1 MKIKYIILS
10 LIILLV
16 PTFVKASDVDYEIT
30 NYYIDS
36 YILENGDLEIKELI
50 VLNGSFNGYIREL
63 ATSNLVL
70 SSSSKIDFE
79 HDAIYNASGIYDM
92 KIGAKKIKNVSFDT
106 FNEEFE
112 TLEIS
117 GSSSSNSKKT
127 VVTKYNNYDEYKMYY
142 RSNNESVAFLLDYKL
157 DKAIVLHND
166 IAELYWQFIG
176 NDFTDQI
183 NDLKIRIHLPNNDE
197 SDSFRVWAHGDLT
210 GEIEKEDSKT
220 VYAYVKYLYPNS
232 PVDIRM
238 TFDKNLITDTSKVKK
253 SNEKALDSILKVEK
267 ERALEAN
274 RIRKRQQK
282 LASIANYTGI
292 FLIVFQIINIIYIY
306 FKHDKEYK
314 SDFNNDYYREFF
326 DDFNVEVGDYILKRT
341 ITPNAMSASIMNLIY
356 KKNIKAEKIEVEEGK
371 KENYEFTLL
380 NKDNLSDT
388 ETKLV
393 NFLFEKVGNN
403 NKFTT
408 EELKKYA
415 KSTKTY
421 SDFNNTYTSWKNSVI
436 NDGKKLKIFETSIPN
451 KIFNVLFCLLVMF
464 IGIIFSTNIG
474 LSIPYV
480 IATILSIIVVIY
492 SLQVLKRT
500 KYGNEQYLRLKASKK
515 FLLDFGAFDIKELP
529 EISLWERYMVYATLF
544 GIASKVSKTMNVKIQ
559 EISNYESIQ
568 TFNTSYYD
576 FELCNIINSS
586 ISSAVSMASH
596 TAMEVA
602 ASSMSSSSGSGGGF
616 SSGGGFGGGGG
627 GGHGF

>member
-10 LIILLV
+10 LIILLI

-63 ATSNLVL
+63 ATSNSVL
-70 SSSSKIDFE
+70 SHSNKIDFE

-92 KIGAKKIKNVSFDT
+92 KIGAKKVDDVSFDT
-106 FNEEFE
+106 FNDEFE
-112 TLEIS
+112 KLEIGDS
-117 GSSSSNSKKT
+117 FSSNSKKT
-127 VVTKYNNYDEYKMYY
+127 VVTKYSNYDEYKMYY

-166 IAELYWQFIG
+166 VAELYWQFIG

-183 NDLKIRIHLPNNDE
+183 NDLKIRIHLPNNDD
-197 SDSFRVWAHGDLT
+197 SDFFKVWAHGDLT
-210 GEIEKEDSKT
+210 GEIKKENNKT

-253 SNEKALDSILKVEK
+253 SNEEALDLILKVEK

-282 LASIANYTGI
+282 LVAIANYTGI
-292 FLIVFQIINIIYIY
+292 FLIIFQIINIIYIY

-356 KKNIKAEKIEVEEGK
+356 KKNIKAEKIEEGK
-371 KENYEFTLL
+371 EDNYEFTLL
-380 NKDNLSDT
+380 NRDNLSDT
-388 ETKLV
+388 EIKLV
-393 NFLFEKVGNN
+393 DFLFKKIGDN

-408 EELKKYA
+408 EKLKKYA
-415 KSTKTY
+415 KSIKTY

-436 NDGKKLKIFETSIPN
+436 SDGKKLKIFETSIPN

-464 IGIIFSTNIG
+464 VGVIFSTNIG

-480 IATILSIIVVIY
+480 IATILSIIVVVY

-515 FLLDFGAFDIKELP
+515 FLSDFGTFDIKELP
-529 EISLWERYMVYATLF
+529 EITLWERYMVYATLF
-544 GIASKVSKTMNVKIQ
+544 GIASKVSKSMNVKIQ
-559 EISNYESIQ
+559 EISDYENIQ
-568 TFNTSYYD
+568 TFHTNYYD
-576 FELCNIINSS
+576 FQMCNIINSS
-586 ISSAVSMASH
+586 ISSAVSMATH

>member
-10 LIILLV
+10 LIILLI

-63 ATSNLVL
+63 ATSNSVL
-70 SSSSKIDFE
+70 SHSNKIDFE

-92 KIGAKKIKNVSFDT
+92 KIGAKKVNDVSFDT
-106 FNEEFE
+106 FNDEFE
-112 TLEIS
+112 KLEIGDS
-117 GSSSSNSKKT
+117 FSSNSKKT
-127 VVTKYNNYDEYKMYY
+127 VVTKYSNYDEYKMYY

-166 IAELYWQFIG
+166 VAELYWQFIG

-183 NDLKIRIHLPNNDE
+183 NDLKIRIHLPSNDE
-197 SDSFRVWAHGDLT
+197 SDSFKVWAHGDLT
-210 GEIEKEDSKT
+210 GEIKKENNKT
-220 VYAYVKYLYPNS
+220 VYAYVKYLYSNS

-238 TFDKNLITDTSKVKK
+238 TFDKNLITDTSKAKK
-253 SNEKALDSILKVEK
+253 SNEEALDSILKVEK

-282 LASIANYTGI
+282 LVAIANYTGI
-292 FLIVFQIINIIYIY
+292 FLIIFQIINIIYIY

-356 KKNIKAEKIEVEEGK
+356 KKNIKLEKIEDGK

-388 ETKLV
+388 EIKLV
-393 NFLFEKVGNN
+393 NFLFEKVGEN

-436 NDGKKLKIFETSIPN
+436 SNGKKLKIFETSIPN

-464 IGIIFSTNIG
+464 VGVIFSTNIG

-480 IATILSIIVVIY
+480 IATILSIIVVVY

-500 KYGNEQYLRLKASKK
+500 KYGNEQYLRLKASKR
-515 FLLDFGAFDIKELP
+515 FLSDFGTFDIKELP
-529 EISLWERYMVYATLF
+529 EITLWERYMVYSTLF
-544 GIASKVSKTMNVKIQ
+544 GIASKVSKSMNVKIK
-559 EISNYESIQ
+559 EISDYENIQ
-568 TFNTSYYD
+568 TFHTNYYD

-586 ISSAVSMASH
+586 ISSAVSMANH

>member
-10 LIILLV
+10 LIMLLV

-50 VLNGSFNGYIREL
+50 VLDGSFNGYIREL
-63 ATSNLVL
+63 ATSNSVL
-70 SSSSKIDFE
+70 SSSNKIDFE

-92 KIGAKKIKNVSFDT
+92 KIGAKKVNDVSFDT
-106 FNEEFE
+106 FNDEFE
-112 TLEIS
+112 ALEINDS
-117 GSSSSNSKKT
+117 FSANSKKT
-127 VVTKYNNYDEYKMYY
+127 VVTKYNNYNEYKMYY

-166 IAELYWQFIG
+166 VAELYWQFIG

-253 SNEKALDSILKVEK
+253 SNEEALDSILKVEK

-282 LASIANYTGI
+282 LAAIANYTGI

-388 ETKLV
+388 EIKLV
-393 NFLFEKVGNN
+393 NFLFEKVGEN

-436 NDGKKLKIFETSIPN
+436 SDGKKLKIFETSIPN

-464 IGIIFSTNIG
+464 VGVIFSTNIG
-474 LSIPYV
+474 LSVPYI

-515 FLLDFGAFDIKELP
+515 FLSDFGAFDFKELP

-544 GIASKVSKTMNVKIQ
+544 GIASKVSKAMNVKIQ
-559 EISNYESIQ
+559 EISDYERVQ
-568 TFNTSYYD
+568 TFNTNYYD

>member
-63 ATSNLVL
+63 ATSNSVL
-70 SSSSKIDFE
+70 SSSNKIDFE

-112 TLEIS
+112 ALETS
-117 GSSSSNSKKT
+117 DYSSSNSKKT

-166 IAELYWQFIG
+166 VAELYWQFIG

-183 NDLKIRIHLPNNDE
+183 NDLKIRIHLLNNDE

-253 SNEKALDSILKVEK
+253 SNEEALDSILKVEK

-282 LASIANYTGI
+282 IAAIANYTGI
-292 FLIVFQIINIIYIY
+292 FLIVFQIVNIIYIY

-559 EISNYESIQ
+559 EISNYESVQ

>member
-10 LIILLV
+10 LIILLI

-63 ATSNLVL
+63 ATSNSVL
-70 SSSSKIDFE
+70 SHSNKIDFE

-92 KIGAKKIKNVSFDT
+92 KIGAKKVNDVSFDT
-106 FNEEFE
+106 FNDEFE
-112 TLEIS
+112 KLEIGDS
-117 GSSSSNSKKT
+117 FSSNSKKT
-127 VVTKYNNYDEYKMYY
+127 VVTKYSNYDEYKMYY

-166 IAELYWQFIG
+166 VAELYWQFIG

-183 NDLKIRIHLPNNDE
+183 NDLKIRIHLPSNDE
-197 SDSFRVWAHGDLT
+197 SDSFKVWAHGDLT
-210 GEIEKEDSKT
+210 GEIKKENNKT

-238 TFDKNLITDTSKVKK
+238 TFDKNLITDTSKAKK
-253 SNEKALDSILKVEK
+253 SDEEALDSILKVEK

-282 LASIANYTGI
+282 LVAIANYTGI
-292 FLIVFQIINIIYIY
+292 FLIIFQIINIIYIY

-356 KKNIKAEKIEVEEGK
+356 KKNIKSEKIEDGK

-388 ETKLV
+388 EIKLV
-393 NFLFEKVGNN
+393 NFLFEKVGEN

-436 NDGKKLKIFETSIPN
+436 SNGKKLKIFETSIPN

-464 IGIIFSTNIG
+464 VGVIFSTNIG

-480 IATILSIIVVIY
+480 IATILSIIVVVY

-500 KYGNEQYLRLKASKK
+500 KYGNEQYLRLKASKR
-515 FLLDFGAFDIKELP
+515 FLSDFGTFDIKELP
-529 EISLWERYMVYATLF
+529 EITLWERYMVYATLF
-544 GIASKVSKTMNVKIQ
+544 GIASKVSKSMNVKIQ
-559 EISNYESIQ
+559 EISDYENIQ
-568 TFNTSYYD
+568 TFHTNYYD

-586 ISSAVSMASH
+586 ISSAVSMANH

>member
-10 LIILLV
+10 LIILLT
-16 PTFVKASDVDYEIT
+16 PTLVKASDVDYEIT

-36 YILENGDLEIKELI
+36 YVLENGDLEIKELI

-63 ATSNLVL
+63 ATSNSVL
-70 SSSSKIDFE
+70 SHSNKIDFE

-92 KIGAKKIKNVSFDT
+92 KIGAKKVDDVSFDT
-106 FNEEFE
+106 FNDEFE
-112 TLEIS
+112 TLEIGDS
-117 GSSSSNSKKT
+117 FSSNSKKT
-127 VVTKYNNYDEYKMYY
+127 VVTKYSNYDEYKMYY
-142 RSNNESVAFLLDYKL
+142 RSNNESVAFFLDYKL

-166 IAELYWQFIG
+166 VAELYWQFIG

-197 SDSFRVWAHGDLT
+197 SESFKVWAHGDLT
-210 GEIEKEDSKT
+210 GEIEKENNKT
-220 VYAYVKYLYPNS
+220 VYAHVKYLYPNS

-253 SNEKALDSILKVEK
+253 SNEEALDSILKVEK

-282 LASIANYTGI
+282 LAAIANYTGI
-292 FLIVFQIINIIYIY
+292 FLIIFQIVNIIYIY

-356 KKNIKAEKIEVEEGK
+356 KKNIKAEKIEEGNK
-371 KENYEFTLL
+371 DNYEFTLL

-388 ETKLV
+388 EIKLV
-393 NFLFEKVGNN
+393 NFLFEKIGDN

-408 EELKKYA
+408 EKLKKYA

-436 NDGKKLKIFETSIPN
+436 SDGKKLKIFETSIPN
-451 KIFNVLFCLLVMF
+451 KIFNVLFGLLVIF

-515 FLLDFGAFDIKELP
+515 FLLDFGTFDIKELP
-529 EISLWERYMVYATLF
+529 EIALWERYMVYATLY

-559 EISNYESIQ
+559 EISDYENIQ
-568 TFNTSYYD
+568 TFHTNYYN
-576 FELCNIINSS
+576 FQMCNIINSS
-586 ISSAVSMASH
+586 ISSAVSMANH

>member
-10 LIILLV
+10 LILLLA
-16 PTFVKASDVDYEIT
+16 PTLVKASDVDYEIT
-30 NYYIDS
+30 NYYIES

-50 VLNGSFNGYIREL
+50 VLDGSFNGYIREL
-63 ATSNLVL
+63 ATSNSVL
-70 SSSSKIDFE
+70 SSSNKIDFE

-92 KIGAKKIKNVSFDT
+92 KIGAKKVNDVSFDT
-106 FNEEFE
+106 FNDEFE
-112 TLEIS
+112 TLEIGDS
-117 GSSSSNSKKT
+117 FSSNSKKT
-127 VVTKYNNYDEYKMYY
+127 VVTKYSNYDEYKMYY

-166 IAELYWQFIG
+166 VAELYWQFIG

-210 GEIEKEDSKT
+210 GEIEKENNKT
-220 VYAYVKYLYPNS
+220 VYAHVKYLYPNS

-238 TFDKNLITDTSKVKK
+238 TFDKNLIIDTSKVKK
-253 SNEKALDSILKVEK
+253 SNEEALDSILKVEK

-282 LASIANYTGI
+282 LVAIANYTGI
-292 FLIVFQIINIIYIY
+292 FLIIFQIINIIYIY

-356 KKNIKAEKIEVEEGK
+356 KKNIKAEKIEESNK
-371 KENYEFTLL
+371 DNYEFTLL

-388 ETKLV
+388 EIKLV
-393 NFLFEKVGNN
+393 NFLFEKIGDN

-408 EELKKYA
+408 EKLKKYA

-436 NDGKKLKIFETSIPN
+436 SDGKKLKIFETSIPN

-464 IGIIFSTNIG
+464 VGVIFSTNIG

-480 IATILSIIVVIY
+480 IATILSIIVVVY

-515 FLLDFGAFDIKELP
+515 FLSDFGTFDIKELP
-529 EISLWERYMVYATLF
+529 EITLWERYMVYATLF
-544 GIASKVSKTMNVKIQ
+544 GIASKVSKSMNVKIQ
-559 EISNYESIQ
+559 EISDYENIQ
-568 TFNTSYYD
+568 TFHTNYYD
-576 FELCNIINSS
+576 FQMCNIINSS

>member
-63 ATSNLVL
+63 ATSNSVL
-70 SSSSKIDFE
+70 SSSNKIDFE

-112 TLEIS
+112 ALETS
-117 GSSSSNSKKT
+117 DYSSSNSKKT

-166 IAELYWQFIG
+166 VAELYWQFIG

-183 NDLKIRIHLPNNDE
+183 NDLKIRIHLPNNDK

-253 SNEKALDSILKVEK
+253 SNEEALDSILKVEK

-282 LASIANYTGI
+282 IAAIANYTGI
-292 FLIVFQIINIIYIY
+292 FLIVFQIVNIIYIY

-559 EISNYESIQ
+559 EISNYESVQ

>member
-63 ATSNLVL
+63 ATSNSVL
-70 SSSSKIDFE
+70 SSSNKIDFE

-112 TLEIS
+112 ALETS
-117 GSSSSNSKKT
+117 DYSSSNSKKT

-166 IAELYWQFIG
+166 VAELYWQFIG

-183 NDLKIRIHLPNNDE
+183 NDLKIRIHLPNNDK

-232 PVDIRM
+232 PVDIRIN
-238 TFDKNLITDTSKVKK
+238 FDKNLITDTSKVKK
-253 SNEKALDSILKVEK
+253 SNEEALDSILKVEK

-282 LASIANYTGI
+282 IAAIANYTGI
-292 FLIVFQIINIIYIY
+292 FLIVFQIVNIIYIY

-559 EISNYESIQ
+559 EISNYESVQ

>member
-10 LIILLV
+10 LIILLT
-16 PTFVKASDVDYEIT
+16 PTLVKASDVDYEIT

-36 YILENGDLEIKELI
+36 YVLENGDLEIKELI

-63 ATSNLVL
+63 ATSNSVL
-70 SSSSKIDFE
+70 SHSNKIDFE

-92 KIGAKKIKNVSFDT
+92 KIGAKKVDDVSFDT
-106 FNEEFE
+106 FNDEFE
-112 TLEIS
+112 TLEIGDS
-117 GSSSSNSKKT
+117 FSSNSKKT
-127 VVTKYNNYDEYKMYY
+127 VVTKYSNYDEYKMYY
-142 RSNNESVAFLLDYKL
+142 RSNNESVAFFLDYKL

-166 IAELYWQFIG
+166 VAELYWQFIG

-210 GEIEKEDSKT
+210 GEIKKENNKT

-253 SNEKALDSILKVEK
+253 SNEEALDSILKVEK

-282 LASIANYTGI
+282 LAAIANYTGI
-292 FLIVFQIINIIYIY
+292 FLIIFQIVNIIYIY

-356 KKNIKAEKIEVEEGK
+356 KKNIKAEKIEEGNK
-371 KENYEFTLL
+371 DNYEFTLL

-388 ETKLV
+388 EIKLV
-393 NFLFEKVGNN
+393 NFLFEKIGDN

-408 EELKKYA
+408 EKLKKYA

-436 NDGKKLKIFETSIPN
+436 SDGKKLKIFETSIPN
-451 KIFNVLFCLLVMF
+451 KIFNVLFCLLVIF

-515 FLLDFGAFDIKELP
+515 FLLDFGTFDIKELP
-529 EISLWERYMVYATLF
+529 EIALWERYMVYATLY

-559 EISNYESIQ
+559 EISDYENIQ
-568 TFNTSYYD
+568 TFHTNYYN
-576 FELCNIINSS
+576 FQMCNIINSS
-586 ISSAVSMASH
+586 ISSAVSMANH

>member
-10 LIILLV
+10 LIILLI

-63 ATSNLVL
+63 ATSNSVL
-70 SSSSKIDFE
+70 SHSNKIDFE

-92 KIGAKKIKNVSFDT
+92 KIGAKKVNDVSFDT
-106 FNEEFE
+106 FNDEFE
-112 TLEIS
+112 KLEIGDS
-117 GSSSSNSKKT
+117 FSSNSKKT
-127 VVTKYNNYDEYKMYY
+127 VVTKYSNYDEYKMYY

-166 IAELYWQFIG
+166 VAELYWQFIG

-183 NDLKIRIHLPNNDE
+183 NDLKIRIHLPSNDE
-197 SDSFRVWAHGDLT
+197 SDSFKVWAHGDLT
-210 GEIEKEDSKT
+210 GEIKKENNKT

-232 PVDIRM
+232 PVDIRI
-238 TFDKNLITDTSKVKK
+238 TFDKNLITDTSKAKK
-253 SNEKALDSILKVEK
+253 SNEEALDSILKVEK

-282 LASIANYTGI
+282 LVAIANYTGI
-292 FLIVFQIINIIYIY
+292 FLIIFQIINIIYIY

-356 KKNIKAEKIEVEEGK
+356 KKNIKSEKIEDGK

-388 ETKLV
+388 EIKLV
-393 NFLFEKVGNN
+393 NFLFEKVGEN

-436 NDGKKLKIFETSIPN
+436 SNGKKLKIFETSIPN

-464 IGIIFSTNIG
+464 VGVIFSTNIG

-480 IATILSIIVVIY
+480 IATILSIIVVVY

-500 KYGNEQYLRLKASKK
+500 KYGNEQYLRLKASKR
-515 FLLDFGAFDIKELP
+515 FLSDFGTFDIKELP
-529 EISLWERYMVYATLF
+529 EIALWERYMVYATLF
-544 GIASKVSKTMNVKIQ
+544 GIASKVSKSMNVKIK
-559 EISNYESIQ
+559 EISDYENIQ
-568 TFNTSYYD
+568 TFHTNYYD

-586 ISSAVSMASH
+586 ISSAVSMANH

>member
-10 LIILLV
+10 LILLLAPIL
-16 PTFVKASDVDYEIT
+16 VKASDVDYEIT
-30 NYYIDS
+30 NYYIES

-50 VLNGSFNGYIREL
+50 VLDGSFNGYIREL
-63 ATSNLVL
+63 VTSNSVL
-70 SSSSKIDFE
+70 SHSNKIDFE

-92 KIGAKKIKNVSFDT
+92 KIGAKKVNDVSFDT
-106 FNEEFE
+106 FNDEFE
-112 TLEIS
+112 TLEIGDS
-117 GSSSSNSKKT
+117 FSSNSKKT
-127 VVTKYNNYDEYKMYY
+127 VVTKYSNYDEYKMYY

-166 IAELYWQFIG
+166 VAELYWQFIG

-210 GEIEKEDSKT
+210 GEIEKENNKT
-220 VYAYVKYLYPNS
+220 VYAHVKYLYPNS

-253 SNEKALDSILKVEK
+253 SNEEALDSILKVEK

-282 LASIANYTGI
+282 LVAIANYTGI
-292 FLIVFQIINIIYIY
+292 FLIIFQIINIIYIY

-356 KKNIKAEKIEVEEGK
+356 KKNIKPEKIEEGNK
-371 KENYEFTLL
+371 DNYEFTLL

-388 ETKLV
+388 EIKLV
-393 NFLFEKVGNN
+393 NFLFEKIGDN

-408 EELKKYA
+408 EKLKKYA

-436 NDGKKLKIFETSIPN
+436 SDGKKLKIFETSIPN

-464 IGIIFSTNIG
+464 VGVIFSTNIG

-480 IATILSIIVVIY
+480 IATILSIIVVVY

-515 FLLDFGAFDIKELP
+515 FLSDFGTFDIKELP
-529 EISLWERYMVYATLF
+529 EITLWERYMVYATLF
-544 GIASKVSKTMNVKIQ
+544 GIASKVSKSMNVKIQ
-559 EISNYESIQ
+559 EISDYENIQ
-568 TFNTSYYD
+568 TFHTNYYD
-576 FELCNIINSS
+576 FQMCNIINSS
-586 ISSAVSMASH
+586 ISSAVSMATH

>member
-10 LIILLV
+10 LILLLA
-16 PTFVKASDVDYEIT
+16 PTLVKASDVDYEIT
-30 NYYIDS
+30 NYYIES

-50 VLNGSFNGYIREL
+50 VLDGSFNGYIREL
-63 ATSNLVL
+63 VTSNSVL
-70 SSSSKIDFE
+70 SHSNKIDFE
-79 HDAIYNASGIYDM
+79 HDAIYNASGIYDI
-92 KIGAKKIKNVSFDT
+92 KIGVKKVNDVSFDT
-106 FNEEFE
+106 FNDEFE
-112 TLEIS
+112 TLEIGDS
-117 GSSSSNSKKT
+117 FSSNSKKT
-127 VVTKYNNYDEYKMYY
+127 VVTKYSNYDEYKMYY

-166 IAELYWQFIG
+166 VAELYWQFIG

-210 GEIEKEDSKT
+210 GEIKKENNKN
-220 VYAYVKYLYPNS
+220 VYAHVKYLYPNS

-253 SNEKALDSILKVEK
+253 SNEEALDSILKVEK

-282 LASIANYTGI
+282 LVAIANYTGI
-292 FLIVFQIINIIYIY
+292 FLIIFQIINIIYIY

-356 KKNIKAEKIEVEEGK
+356 KKNIKPEKIEEGNK
-371 KENYEFTLL
+371 DNYEFTLL

-388 ETKLV
+388 EIKLV
-393 NFLFEKVGNN
+393 NFLFEKIGDN

-408 EELKKYA
+408 EKLKKYA

-436 NDGKKLKIFETSIPN
+436 SDGKKLKIFETSIPN

-464 IGIIFSTNIG
+464 VGVIFSTNIG

-480 IATILSIIVVIY
+480 IATILSIIVVVY

-515 FLLDFGAFDIKELP
+515 FLSDFGTFDIKELP
-529 EISLWERYMVYATLF
+529 EITLWERYMVYATLF
-544 GIASKVSKTMNVKIQ
+544 GIASKVSKSMNVKIQ
-559 EISNYESIQ
+559 EISDYENIQ
-568 TFNTSYYD
+568 TFHTNYYD
-576 FELCNIINSS
+576 FQMCNIINSS
-586 ISSAVSMASH
+586 ISSAVSMATH

>member
-10 LIILLV
+10 LIILLI

-63 ATSNLVL
+63 ATSNSVL
-70 SSSSKIDFE
+70 SHSNKINFE
-79 HDAIYNASGIYDM
+79 HDAIYNASGIYDI
-92 KIGAKKIKNVSFDT
+92 KIGAKKVNDVSFDT
-106 FNEEFE
+106 FNDEFE
-112 TLEIS
+112 ELEIGDS
-117 GSSSSNSKKT
+117 FSSNSKKT
-127 VVTKYNNYDEYKMYY
+127 VVTKYSNYDEYKMYY

-166 IAELYWQFIG
+166 VAELYWQFIG

-197 SDSFRVWAHGDLT
+197 SDSFKVWAHGDLT
-210 GEIEKEDSKT
+210 GEIKKENNKT

-253 SNEKALDSILKVEK
+253 SNEEALDLILKVEK

-282 LASIANYTGI
+282 LVAIANYTGI
-292 FLIVFQIINIIYIY
+292 FLIIFQIINIIYIY

-314 SDFNNDYYREFF
+314 SNFNNDYYREFF
-326 DDFNVEVGDYILKRT
+326 DDFSVEVGDYILKRT

-356 KKNIKAEKIEVEEGK
+356 KKNIKAEKIEEGK
-371 KENYEFTLL
+371 EDNYEFTLL
-380 NKDNLSDT
+380 NRDNLSDT
-388 ETKLV
+388 EIKLV
-393 NFLFEKVGNN
+393 DFLFEKIGDN

-408 EELKKYA
+408 EKLKKYA

-436 NDGKKLKIFETSIPN
+436 SDGKKSKIFETSIPN

-464 IGIIFSTNIG
+464 VGVIFSTNIG

-480 IATILSIIVVIY
+480 IATILSIIVVVY

-515 FLLDFGAFDIKELP
+515 FLSDFGTFDIKELP
-529 EISLWERYMVYATLF
+529 EIALWERYMVYATLF
-544 GIASKVSKTMNVKIQ
+544 GIASKVSKSMNVKIQ
-559 EISNYESIQ
+559 EISDYENIQ
-568 TFNTSYYD
+568 TFHTNYYD

-586 ISSAVSMASH
+586 ISSAVSMANH

>member
-10 LIILLV
+10 LIILLI

-63 ATSNLVL
+63 ATSNSVL
-70 SSSSKIDFE
+70 SHSNKIDFE

-92 KIGAKKIKNVSFDT
+92 KIGAKKVDDVSFDT
-106 FNEEFE
+106 FNDEFE
-112 TLEIS
+112 KLEIGDS
-117 GSSSSNSKKT
+117 FSSNSKKT
-127 VVTKYNNYDEYKMYY
+127 VVTKYSNYDEYKMYY

-166 IAELYWQFIG
+166 VAELYWQFIG

-183 NDLKIRIHLPNNDE
+183 NDLKIRIHLPNNDD
-197 SDSFRVWAHGDLT
+197 SDFFKVWAHGDLT
-210 GEIEKEDSKT
+210 GEIKKENNKT

-238 TFDKNLITDTSKVKK
+238 TFDKNLITDISKVKK
-253 SNEKALDSILKVEK
+253 SNEEALDSILKVEK

-282 LASIANYTGI
+282 LVAIANYTGI
-292 FLIVFQIINIIYIY
+292 FLIIFQIINIIYIY

-314 SDFNNDYYREFF
+314 SNFNNDYYREFF
-326 DDFNVEVGDYILKRT
+326 DDFSVEVGDYILKRT

-356 KKNIKAEKIEVEEGK
+356 KKNIKAEKIEEGK
-371 KENYEFTLL
+371 EDNYEFTLL
-380 NKDNLSDT
+380 NRDNLSDT
-388 ETKLV
+388 EIKLV
-393 NFLFEKVGNN
+393 DFLFEKIGDN

-408 EELKKYA
+408 EKLKKYA

-436 NDGKKLKIFETSIPN
+436 SDGKKLKIFETSIPN
-451 KIFNVLFCLLVMF
+451 KIFNVLFCLLVIF

-515 FLLDFGAFDIKELP
+515 FLLDFGTFNIKELP
-529 EISLWERYMVYATLF
+529 EIALWERYMVYATLY
-544 GIASKVSKTMNVKIQ
+544 GIASKVSKAMNVKIQ
-559 EISNYESIQ
+559 EISDYENIQ
-568 TFNTSYYD
+568 TFHTNYYN
-576 FELCNIINSS
+576 FQMCNIINSS
-586 ISSAVSMASH
+586 ISSAVSMANH

>member
-10 LIILLV
+10 LILLLA
-16 PTFVKASDVDYEIT
+16 PTLVKASDVDYEIT
-30 NYYIDS
+30 NYYIES

-50 VLNGSFNGYIREL
+50 VLDGSFNGYIREL
-63 ATSNLVL
+63 VTSNSVL
-70 SSSSKIDFE
+70 SHSNKIDFE

-92 KIGAKKIKNVSFDT
+92 KIGAKKVNDVSFDT
-106 FNEEFE
+106 FNDEFE
-112 TLEIS
+112 TLEIGDS
-117 GSSSSNSKKT
+117 FSSNSKKT
-127 VVTKYNNYDEYKMYY
+127 VVTKYSNYDEYKMYY

-166 IAELYWQFIG
+166 VAELYWQFIG

-210 GEIEKEDSKT
+210 GEIKKENNKN
-220 VYAYVKYLYPNS
+220 VYAHVKYLYPNS

-253 SNEKALDSILKVEK
+253 SNEEALDSILKVEK

-282 LASIANYTGI
+282 LVAIANYTGI
-292 FLIVFQIINIIYIY
+292 FLIIFQIINIIYIY

-356 KKNIKAEKIEVEEGK
+356 KKNIKPEKIEEGNK
-371 KENYEFTLL
+371 DNYEFTLL

-388 ETKLV
+388 EIKLV
-393 NFLFEKVGNN
+393 NFLFEKIGDN

-408 EELKKYA
+408 EKLKKYA

-436 NDGKKLKIFETSIPN
+436 SDGKKLKIFETSIPN

-464 IGIIFSTNIG
+464 VGVIFSTNIG

-480 IATILSIIVVIY
+480 IATILSIIVVVY

-515 FLLDFGAFDIKELP
+515 FLSDFGTFDIKELP
-529 EISLWERYMVYATLF
+529 EITLWERYMVYATLF
-544 GIASKVSKTMNVKIQ
+544 GIASKVSKSMNVKIQ
-559 EISNYESIQ
+559 EISDYENIQ
-568 TFNTSYYD
+568 TFHTNYYD
-576 FELCNIINSS
+576 FQMCNIINSS
-586 ISSAVSMASH
+586 ISSAVSMATH

>member
-10 LIILLV
+10 LIILLI

-36 YILENGDLEIKELI
+36 YILENGDVEIKELI

-63 ATSNLVL
+63 VTSNSVL
-70 SSSSKIDFE
+70 SHSNKINFE
-79 HDAIYNASGIYDM
+79 HDAIYNASGIYDI
-92 KIGAKKIKNVSFDT
+92 KIGAKKVNDVSFDT
-106 FNEEFE
+106 FNDEFE
-112 TLEIS
+112 ELEIGDS
-117 GSSSSNSKKT
+117 FSSNSKKT
-127 VVTKYNNYDEYKMYY
+127 VVTKYSNYDEYKMYY

-166 IAELYWQFIG
+166 VAELYWQFIG

-183 NDLKIRIHLPNNDE
+183 NDLKIRIHLPNNDD
-197 SDSFRVWAHGDLT
+197 SDFFKVWAHGDLT
-210 GEIEKEDSKT
+210 GEIKKENNKT

-253 SNEKALDSILKVEK
+253 SNEEALDLILKVEK

-282 LASIANYTGI
+282 LVAIANYTGI
-292 FLIVFQIINIIYIY
+292 FLIIFQIINIIYIY

-356 KKNIKAEKIEVEEGK
+356 KKNIKSEKIEDGK

-388 ETKLV
+388 EIKLV
-393 NFLFEKVGNN
+393 NFLFEKVGEN

-436 NDGKKLKIFETSIPN
+436 SNGKKLKIFEMSIPN

-464 IGIIFSTNIG
+464 VGVIFSTNIG

-480 IATILSIIVVIY
+480 IATILSIIVVVY

-515 FLLDFGAFDIKELP
+515 FLLDFGTFNIKELP
-529 EISLWERYMVYATLF
+529 EIALWERYMVYATLY
-544 GIASKVSKTMNVKIQ
+544 GIASKVSKAMNVKIQ
-559 EISNYESIQ
+559 EISDYENIQ
-568 TFNTSYYD
+568 TFHTNYYN
-576 FELCNIINSS
+576 FQMCNIINSS
-586 ISSAVSMASH
+586 ISSAVSMANH

>member
-10 LIILLV
+10 LIILLI

-63 ATSNLVL
+63 ATSNSVL
-70 SSSSKIDFE
+70 SHSNKIDFE

-92 KIGAKKIKNVSFDT
+92 KIGAKKVDDVSFAT
-106 FNEEFE
+106 FNDEFE
-112 TLEIS
+112 KLEIGDS
-117 GSSSSNSKKT
+117 FSSNSKKT
-127 VVTKYNNYDEYKMYY
+127 VVTKYSNYDEYKMHY

-166 IAELYWQFIG
+166 VAELYWQFIG

-183 NDLKIRIHLPNNDE
+183 NDLKIRIHLPNNDD
-197 SDSFRVWAHGDLT
+197 SDFFKVWAHGDLT
-210 GEIEKEDSKT
+210 GEIKKENNKT

-238 TFDKNLITDTSKVKK
+238 TFYKNLITDTSKVKK
-253 SNEKALDSILKVEK
+253 SNEEALDLILKVEK
-267 ERALEAN
+267 ERAHEAN

-282 LASIANYTGI
+282 LVAIANYTGI
-292 FLIVFQIINIIYIY
+292 FLIIFQIINIIYIY

-314 SDFNNDYYREFF
+314 SNFNNDYYREFF
-326 DDFNVEVGDYILKRT
+326 DDFSVEVGDYILKRT

-356 KKNIKAEKIEVEEGK
+356 KKNIKSEKIEDGK

-388 ETKLV
+388 EIKLV
-393 NFLFEKVGNN
+393 NFLFEKVGEN

-436 NDGKKLKIFETSIPN
+436 SDGKKLKIFETSIPN
-451 KIFNVLFCLLVMF
+451 KIFNVLFCLLVIF

-480 IATILSIIVVIY
+480 IAAILSIIVVIY

-515 FLLDFGAFDIKELP
+515 FLLDFGTFNIKELP
-529 EISLWERYMVYATLF
+529 EIALWERYMVYATLF
-544 GIASKVSKTMNVKIQ
+544 GIASKVSKSMNVKIQ
-559 EISNYESIQ
+559 EISDYENIQ
-568 TFNTSYYD
+568 TFHTNYYN
-576 FELCNIINSS
+576 FQMCNIINSS
-586 ISSAVSMASH
+586 ISSAVSMANH

>member
-10 LIILLV
+10 LIILLI

-63 ATSNLVL
+63 ATSNSVL
-70 SSSSKIDFE
+70 SHSNKIDFE

-92 KIGAKKIKNVSFDT
+92 KIGAKKVNDVSFDT
-106 FNEEFE
+106 FNDEFE
-112 TLEIS
+112 KLEIGDS
-117 GSSSSNSKKT
+117 FSSNSKKT
-127 VVTKYNNYDEYKMYY
+127 VVTKYSNYDEYKMYY

-166 IAELYWQFIG
+166 VAELYWQFIG

-183 NDLKIRIHLPNNDE
+183 NDLKIRIHLPSNDE
-197 SDSFRVWAHGDLT
+197 SDSFKVWAHGDLT
-210 GEIEKEDSKT
+210 GEIKKENNKT

-232 PVDIRM
+232 PVDIRI
-238 TFDKNLITDTSKVKK
+238 TFDKNLITDTSKAKK
-253 SNEKALDSILKVEK
+253 SNEEALDSILKVEK

-282 LASIANYTGI
+282 LVAIANYTGI
-292 FLIVFQIINIIYIY
+292 FLIIFQIINIIYIY

-356 KKNIKAEKIEVEEGK
+356 KKNIKSEKIEDGK

-388 ETKLV
+388 EIKLV
-393 NFLFEKVGNN
+393 NFLFEKVGEN

-436 NDGKKLKIFETSIPN
+436 SNGKKLKIFETSIPN

-464 IGIIFSTNIG
+464 VGVIFSTNIG

-480 IATILSIIVVIY
+480 IATILSIIVVVY

-500 KYGNEQYLRLKASKK
+500 KYGNEQYLRLKASKR
-515 FLLDFGAFDIKELP
+515 FLSDFGTFDIKELP
-529 EISLWERYMVYATLF
+529 EIALWERYMVYATLF
-544 GIASKVSKTMNVKIQ
+544 GIASKVSKSMNVKIQ
-559 EISNYESIQ
+559 EISDYENIQ
-568 TFNTSYYD
+568 TFHTNYYD

-586 ISSAVSMASH
+586 ISSAVSMANH

>member
-10 LIILLV
+10 LIILLI

-36 YILENGDLEIKELI
+36 YILENGDVEIKELI

-63 ATSNLVL
+63 VTSNSVL
-70 SSSSKIDFE
+70 SHSNKINFE
-79 HDAIYNASGIYDM
+79 HDAIYNASGIYDI
-92 KIGAKKIKNVSFDT
+92 KIGAKKVNDVSFDT
-106 FNEEFE
+106 FNDEFE
-112 TLEIS
+112 ELEIGYS
-117 GSSSSNSKKT
+117 FSSNSKKT
-127 VVTKYNNYDEYKMYY
+127 VVTKYSNYDEYKMYY

-166 IAELYWQFIG
+166 VAELYWQFIG

-183 NDLKIRIHLPNNDE
+183 NDLKIRIHLPNNDD
-197 SDSFRVWAHGDLT
+197 SDFFKVWAHGDLT
-210 GEIEKEDSKT
+210 GEIKKENNKT

-253 SNEKALDSILKVEK
+253 SNEEALDLILKVEK

-282 LASIANYTGI
+282 LVAIANYTGI
-292 FLIVFQIINIIYIY
+292 FLIIFQIINIIYIY

-356 KKNIKAEKIEVEEGK
+356 KKNIKSEKIEDGK

-388 ETKLV
+388 EIKLV
-393 NFLFEKVGNN
+393 NFLFEKVGEN

-436 NDGKKLKIFETSIPN
+436 SNGKKLKIFEMSIPN

-464 IGIIFSTNIG
+464 VGVIFSTNIG

-480 IATILSIIVVIY
+480 IAIILSIIVVVY

-500 KYGNEQYLRLKASKK
+500 KYGNEQFLRLKASKK
-515 FLLDFGAFDIKELP
+515 FLSDFGTFDIKELP
-529 EISLWERYMVYATLF
+529 EIALWERYMVYATLF
-544 GIASKVSKTMNVKIQ
+544 GIASKVSKSMNVKIQ
-559 EISNYESIQ
+559 EISDYENIQ
-568 TFNTSYYD
+568 TFHTNYYD

-586 ISSAVSMASH
+586 ISSAVSMANH

>member
-63 ATSNLVL
+63 ATSNSVL
-70 SSSSKIDFE
+70 SSSNKIDFE

-112 TLEIS
+112 ALETS
-117 GSSSSNSKKT
+117 DYSSSNSKKT

-166 IAELYWQFIG
+166 VAELYWQFIG

-183 NDLKIRIHLPNNDE
+183 NDLKIRIHLLNNDE

-253 SNEKALDSILKVEK
+253 SNEEALDSILKVEK

-282 LASIANYTGI
+282 IAAIANYTGI
-292 FLIVFQIINIIYIY
+292 FLIVFQIFNIIYIY

-371 KENYEFTLL
+371 KENYKFTLL

-559 EISNYESIQ
+559 EISNYESVQ

>member
-10 LIILLV
+10 LIILLI

-63 ATSNLVL
+63 ATSNSVL
-70 SSSSKIDFE
+70 SHSNKIDFE

-92 KIGAKKIKNVSFDT
+92 KIGAKKVDDVSFDT
-106 FNEEFE
+106 FNDEFE
-112 TLEIS
+112 KLEIGDS
-117 GSSSSNSKKT
+117 FSSNSKKT
-127 VVTKYNNYDEYKMYY
+127 VVTKYSNYDEYKMYY

-166 IAELYWQFIG
+166 VAELYWQFIG

-183 NDLKIRIHLPNNDE
+183 NDLKIRIHLPNNDD
-197 SDSFRVWAHGDLT
+197 SDFFKVWAHGDLT
-210 GEIEKEDSKT
+210 GEIKKENNKT

-253 SNEKALDSILKVEK
+253 SNEKALDLILKVEK

-282 LASIANYTGI
+282 LVAIANYTGI
-292 FLIVFQIINIIYIY
+292 FLIIFQIINIIYIY

-314 SDFNNDYYREFF
+314 SNFNNDYYREFF
-326 DDFNVEVGDYILKRT
+326 DDFSVEVGDYILKRT

-356 KKNIKAEKIEVEEGK
+356 KKNIKSEKIEDGK

-388 ETKLV
+388 EIKLV
-393 NFLFEKVGNN
+393 NFLFEKVGEN

-436 NDGKKLKIFETSIPN
+436 SDGKKLKIFETSIPN
-451 KIFNVLFCLLVMF
+451 KIFNVLFCLLVIF

-480 IATILSIIVVIY
+480 IAAILSIIVVIY

-515 FLLDFGAFDIKELP
+515 FLLDFGTFNIKELP
-529 EISLWERYMVYATLF
+529 EIALWERYMVYATLF
-544 GIASKVSKTMNVKIQ
+544 GIASKVSKSMNVKIQ
-559 EISNYESIQ
+559 EISDYENIQ
-568 TFNTSYYD
+568 TFHTNYYN
-576 FELCNIINSS
+576 FQMCNIINSS
-586 ISSAVSMASH
+586 ISSAVSMANH

>member
-10 LIILLV
+10 LILLLA
-16 PTFVKASDVDYEIT
+16 PTLVKASDVDYEIT

-36 YILENGDLEIKELI
+36 YVLENGDLEIKELI

-63 ATSNLVL
+63 VTSNSVL
-70 SSSSKIDFE
+70 SHSNKIDFE
-79 HDAIYNASGIYDM
+79 HDAIYNASGIYDI
-92 KIGAKKIKNVSFDT
+92 KIGVKKVNDVSFDT
-106 FNEEFE
+106 FNDEFE
-112 TLEIS
+112 TLEIGDS
-117 GSSSSNSKKT
+117 FSSNSKKT
-127 VVTKYNNYDEYKMYY
+127 VVTKYSNYDEYKMYY

-166 IAELYWQFIG
+166 VAELYWQFIG

-210 GEIEKEDSKT
+210 GEIKKENNKN
-220 VYAYVKYLYPNS
+220 VYAHVKYLYPNS

-253 SNEKALDSILKVEK
+253 SNEEALDSILKVEK

-282 LASIANYTGI
+282 LVAIANYTGI
-292 FLIVFQIINIIYIY
+292 FLIIFQIINIIYIY

-356 KKNIKAEKIEVEEGK
+356 KKNIKPEKIEEGNK
-371 KENYEFTLL
+371 DNYEFTLL

-388 ETKLV
+388 EIKLV
-393 NFLFEKVGNN
+393 NFLFEKIGDN

-408 EELKKYA
+408 EKLKKYA

-436 NDGKKLKIFETSIPN
+436 SDGKKLKIFETSIPN
-451 KIFNVLFCLLVMF
+451 KIFNVIFCLLIMF
-464 IGIIFSTNIG
+464 VGVIFSANIG

-480 IATILSIIVVIY
+480 IATILSIIVVVY

-515 FLLDFGAFDIKELP
+515 FLSDFGTFDIKELP
-529 EISLWERYMVYATLF
+529 EITLWERYMVYATLF
-544 GIASKVSKTMNVKIQ
+544 GIASKVSKSMNVKIQ
-559 EISNYESIQ
+559 EISDYENIQ
-568 TFNTSYYD
+568 TFHTNYYD
-576 FELCNIINSS
+576 FQMCNIINSS
-586 ISSAVSMASH
+586 ISSAVSMATH

>member
-10 LIILLV
+10 LILLLAPIL
-16 PTFVKASDVDYEIT
+16 VKASDVDYEIT
-30 NYYIDS
+30 NYYIES

-50 VLNGSFNGYIREL
+50 VLDGSFNGYIREL
-63 ATSNLVL
+63 VTSNSVL
-70 SSSSKIDFE
+70 SHSNKIDFE

-92 KIGAKKIKNVSFDT
+92 KIGAKKVNDVSFDT
-106 FNEEFE
+106 FNDEFE
-112 TLEIS
+112 TLEIGDS
-117 GSSSSNSKKT
+117 FSSNSKKT
-127 VVTKYNNYDEYKMYY
+127 VVTKYSNYDEYKMYY

-166 IAELYWQFIG
+166 VAELYWQFIG
-176 NDFTDQI
+176 NNFTDQI

-210 GEIEKEDSKT
+210 GEIEKENNKT
-220 VYAYVKYLYPNS
+220 VYAHVKYLYPNS

-253 SNEKALDSILKVEK
+253 SNEEALDSILKVEK

-282 LASIANYTGI
+282 LVAIANYTGI
-292 FLIVFQIINIIYIY
+292 FLIIFQIINIIYIY

-356 KKNIKAEKIEVEEGK
+356 KKNIKAEKIEESNK
-371 KENYEFTLL
+371 DNYEFTLL

-388 ETKLV
+388 EIKLV
-393 NFLFEKVGNN
+393 NFLFEKIGDN

-408 EELKKYA
+408 EKLKKYA

-436 NDGKKLKIFETSIPN
+436 SDGKKLKIFETSIPN
-451 KIFNVLFCLLVMF
+451 KIFNVLFSLLVMF
-464 IGIIFSTNIG
+464 VGVIFSTNIG

-480 IATILSIIVVIY
+480 IATILSIIVVVY

-515 FLLDFGAFDIKELP
+515 FLSDFGTFDIKELP
-529 EISLWERYMVYATLF
+529 EITLWERYMVYATLF
-544 GIASKVSKTMNVKIQ
+544 GIASKVSKSMNVKIQ
-559 EISNYESIQ
+559 EISDYENIQ
-568 TFNTSYYD
+568 TFHTNYYD
-576 FELCNIINSS
+576 FQMCNIINSS
-586 ISSAVSMASH
+586 ISSAVSMATH

>member
-63 ATSNLVL
+63 ATSNSVL
-70 SSSSKIDFE
+70 SSSNKIDFE

-112 TLEIS
+112 ALETS
-117 GSSSSNSKKT
+117 DYSSSNSKKT

-166 IAELYWQFIG
+166 VAELYWQFIG

-183 NDLKIRIHLPNNDE
+183 NDLKIRIHLLNNDE

-253 SNEKALDSILKVEK
+253 SNEEALDSILKVEK

-282 LASIANYTGI
+282 IAAIANYTGI
-292 FLIVFQIINIIYIY
+292 FFIVFQIFNIIYIY

-559 EISNYESIQ
+559 EISNYESVQ

>member
-10 LIILLV
+10 LILLLAPIL
-16 PTFVKASDVDYEIT
+16 VKASDVDYEIT
-30 NYYIDS
+30 NYYIES

-50 VLNGSFNGYIREL
+50 VLDGSFNGYIREL
-63 ATSNLVL
+63 VTSNSVL
-70 SSSSKIDFE
+70 SHSNKIDFE

-92 KIGAKKIKNVSFDT
+92 KIGAKKVNDVSFDT
-106 FNEEFE
+106 FNDEFE
-112 TLEIS
+112 TLEIGDS
-117 GSSSSNSKKT
+117 FSSNSKKT
-127 VVTKYNNYDEYKMYY
+127 VVTKYSNYDEYKMYY

-166 IAELYWQFIG
+166 VAELYWQFIG

-210 GEIEKEDSKT
+210 GEIEKENNKT
-220 VYAYVKYLYPNS
+220 VYAHVKYLYPNS

-253 SNEKALDSILKVEK
+253 SNEEALDSILKVEK

-282 LASIANYTGI
+282 LVAIANYTGI
-292 FLIVFQIINIIYIY
+292 FLIIFQIINIIYIY

-356 KKNIKAEKIEVEEGK
+356 KKNIKAEKIEESNK
-371 KENYEFTLL
+371 DNYEFTLL

-388 ETKLV
+388 EIKLV
-393 NFLFEKVGNN
+393 NFLFEKIGDN

-408 EELKKYA
+408 EKLKKYA

-436 NDGKKLKIFETSIPN
+436 SDGKKLKIFETSIPN

-464 IGIIFSTNIG
+464 VGVIFSTNIG

-480 IATILSIIVVIY
+480 IATILSIIVVVY

-515 FLLDFGAFDIKELP
+515 FLSDFGTFDIKELP
-529 EISLWERYMVYATLF
+529 EITLWERYMVYATLF
-544 GIASKVSKTMNVKIQ
+544 GIASKVSKSMNVKIQ
-559 EISNYESIQ
+559 EISDYENIQ
-568 TFNTSYYD
+568 TFHTNYYD
-576 FELCNIINSS
+576 FQMCNIINSS
-586 ISSAVSMASH
+586 ISSAVSMATH

>member
-10 LIILLV
+10 LILLLAPIL
-16 PTFVKASDVDYEIT
+16 VKASDVDYEIT

-36 YILENGDLEIKELI
+36 YVLENGDLEIKELI

-63 ATSNLVL
+63 ATSNSVL
-70 SSSSKIDFE
+70 SHSNKIDFE

-92 KIGAKKIKNVSFDT
+92 KIGAKKVDDVSFDT
-106 FNEEFE
+106 FNDEFE
-112 TLEIS
+112 TLEIGDS
-117 GSSSSNSKKT
+117 FSSNSKKT
-127 VVTKYNNYDEYKMYY
+127 VVTKYSNYDEYKMYY

-166 IAELYWQFIG
+166 VAELYWQFIG

-210 GEIEKEDSKT
+210 GEIEKENNKT

-238 TFDKNLITDTSKVKK
+238 TFDKNLITDISKVKK
-253 SNEKALDSILKVEK
+253 SNEEALDSILKVEK

-282 LASIANYTGI
+282 LAAIANYTGL
-292 FLIVFQIINIIYIY
+292 FLIIFQIVNIIYIY

-356 KKNIKAEKIEVEEGK
+356 KKNIKAEKIEEGNK
-371 KENYEFTLL
+371 DNYEFTLL

-388 ETKLV
+388 EIKLV
-393 NFLFEKVGNN
+393 NFLFEKIGDN

-408 EELKKYA
+408 EKLKKYA

-436 NDGKKLKIFETSIPN
+436 SDGKKLKIFETSIPN
-451 KIFNVLFCLLVMF
+451 KIFNVLFCLLVIF

-515 FLLDFGAFDIKELP
+515 FLLDFGTFDIKELP
-529 EISLWERYMVYATLF
+529 EIALWERYMVYATLY

-559 EISNYESIQ
+559 EISDYENIQ
-568 TFNTSYYD
+568 TFHTNYYN
-576 FELCNIINSS
+576 FQMCNIINSS
-586 ISSAVSMASH
+586 ISSAVSMANH

>member
-10 LIILLV
+10 LIILLI

-63 ATSNLVL
+63 ATSNSVL
-70 SSSSKIDFE
+70 SHSNKIDFE

-92 KIGAKKIKNVSFDT
+92 KISAKKVNDVSFDT
-106 FNEEFE
+106 FNDEFE
-112 TLEIS
+112 KLEIGDS
-117 GSSSSNSKKT
+117 FSSNSKKT
-127 VVTKYNNYDEYKMYY
+127 VVTKYSNYDEYKMYY

-166 IAELYWQFIG
+166 VAELYWQFIG

-183 NDLKIRIHLPNNDE
+183 NDLKIRIHLPSNDE
-197 SDSFRVWAHGDLT
+197 SDSFKVWAHGDLT
-210 GEIEKEDSKT
+210 GEIKKENNKT

-238 TFDKNLITDTSKVKK
+238 TFDKNLITDTSKAKK
-253 SNEKALDSILKVEK
+253 SNEEALDSILKVEK

-282 LASIANYTGI
+282 LVAIANYTGI
-292 FLIVFQIINIIYIY
+292 FLIIFQIINIIYIY

-356 KKNIKAEKIEVEEGK
+356 KKNIKSEKIEDGK

-388 ETKLV
+388 EIKLV
-393 NFLFEKVGNN
+393 NFLFEKVGEN

-436 NDGKKLKIFETSIPN
+436 SNGKKLKIFETSIPN

-464 IGIIFSTNIG
+464 VGVIFSTNIG

-480 IATILSIIVVIY
+480 IATILSIIVVVY

-515 FLLDFGAFDIKELP
+515 FLSDFGTFDIKELP
-529 EISLWERYMVYATLF
+529 EITLWERYMVYATLF
-544 GIASKVSKTMNVKIQ
+544 GIASKVSKSMNVKIQ
-559 EISNYESIQ
+559 EISDYENIQ
-568 TFNTSYYD
+568 TFHTNYYD

-586 ISSAVSMASH
+586 ISSAVSMANH

>member
-10 LIILLV
+10 LIILLI

-63 ATSNLVL
+63 ATSNSVL
-70 SSSSKIDFE
+70 SHSNKIDFE

-92 KIGAKKIKNVSFDT
+92 KIGAKKVDDVSFDI
-106 FNEEFE
+106 FNDEFE
-112 TLEIS
+112 KLEIGDS
-117 GSSSSNSKKT
+117 FSSNSKKT
-127 VVTKYNNYDEYKMYY
+127 VVTKYSNYDEYKMYY

-166 IAELYWQFIG
+166 VAELYWQFIG

-183 NDLKIRIHLPNNDE
+183 NDLKIRIHLPNNDD
-197 SDSFRVWAHGDLT
+197 SDFFKVWAHGDLT
-210 GEIEKEDSKT
+210 GEIKKENNKT

-253 SNEKALDSILKVEK
+253 SNEEALDLILKVEK

-282 LASIANYTGI
+282 LVAIANYTGI
-292 FLIVFQIINIIYIY
+292 FLIIFQIINIIYIY

-314 SDFNNDYYREFF
+314 SNFNNDYYREFF
-326 DDFNVEVGDYILKRT
+326 DDFSVEVGDYILKRT

-356 KKNIKAEKIEVEEGK
+356 KKNIKAEKIEEGK
-371 KENYEFTLL
+371 EDNYEFTLL
-380 NKDNLSDT
+380 NRDNLSDT
-388 ETKLV
+388 EIKLV
-393 NFLFEKVGNN
+393 DFLFEKIGDN

-408 EELKKYA
+408 EKLKKYA

-436 NDGKKLKIFETSIPN
+436 SDGKKLKIFETSIPN
-451 KIFNVLFCLLVMF
+451 KIFNVLFCLLVIF

-480 IATILSIIVVIY
+480 IAAILSIIVVIY

-515 FLLDFGAFDIKELP
+515 FLLDFGTFNIKELP
-529 EISLWERYMVYATLF
+529 EIALWERYMVYATLY
-544 GIASKVSKTMNVKIQ
+544 GIASKVSKAMNVKIQ
-559 EISNYESIQ
+559 EISDYENIQ
-568 TFNTSYYD
+568 TFHTNYYN
-576 FELCNIINSS
+576 FQMCNIINSS
-586 ISSAVSMASH
+586 ISSAVSMANH

-616 SSGGGFGGGGG
+616 SSGGSFGGGGG

>member
-63 ATSNLVL
+63 ATSNSVL

-92 KIGAKKIKNVSFDT
+92 KIGAKKIKNVSFNT

-112 TLEIS
+112 ALETS
-117 GSSSSNSKKT
+117 DYSSSNSKKT

-166 IAELYWQFIG
+166 VAELYWQFIG
-176 NDFTDQI
+176 KDFTDQI

-253 SNEKALDSILKVEK
+253 SNEEALDSILKVEK

-282 LASIANYTGI
+282 LAAIANYTGI

-529 EISLWERYMVYATLF
+529 EISLWERYMVFATLF

-559 EISNYESIQ
+559 EISNYESVQ
-568 TFNTSYYD
+568 TFNTGYYD

>member
-10 LIILLV
+10 LIILLT
-16 PTFVKASDVDYEIT
+16 PTLVKASDVDYEIT

-36 YILENGDLEIKELI
+36 YVLENGDLEIKELI

-63 ATSNLVL
+63 ATSNSVL
-70 SSSSKIDFE
+70 SHSNKIDFE

-92 KIGAKKIKNVSFDT
+92 KIGAKKVDDVSFDT
-106 FNEEFE
+106 FNDEFE
-112 TLEIS
+112 TLEIGDS
-117 GSSSSNSKKT
+117 FSSNSKKT
-127 VVTKYNNYDEYKMYY
+127 VVTKYSNYDEYKMYY
-142 RSNNESVAFLLDYKL
+142 RSNNESVAFFLDYKL

-166 IAELYWQFIG
+166 VAELYWQFIG

-197 SDSFRVWAHGDLT
+197 SESFKVWAHGDLT
-210 GEIEKEDSKT
+210 GEIEKENNKT
-220 VYAYVKYLYPNS
+220 VYAHVKYLYPNS

-238 TFDKNLITDTSKVKK
+238 TFDKNLITDISKVKK
-253 SNEKALDSILKVEK
+253 SNEEALDSILKVEK

-282 LASIANYTGI
+282 LAAIANYTGI
-292 FLIVFQIINIIYIY
+292 FLIIFQIVNIIYIY

-314 SDFNNDYYREFF
+314 SDFNNDYYRDFF

-356 KKNIKAEKIEVEEGK
+356 KKNIKAEKIEEGNK
-371 KENYEFTLL
+371 DNYEFTLL

-388 ETKLV
+388 EIKLV
-393 NFLFEKVGNN
+393 NFLFEKIGDN

-408 EELKKYA
+408 EKLKKYA

-436 NDGKKLKIFETSIPN
+436 SDGKKLKIFETSIPN
-451 KIFNVLFCLLVMF
+451 KIFNVLFCLLVIF

-515 FLLDFGAFDIKELP
+515 FLLDFGTFDIKELP
-529 EISLWERYMVYATLF
+529 EIALWERYMVYATLY

-559 EISNYESIQ
+559 EISDYENIQ
-568 TFNTSYYD
+568 TFHTNYYN
-576 FELCNIINSS
+576 FQMCNIINSS
-586 ISSAVSMASH
+586 ISSAVSMANH

>member
-10 LIILLV
+10 LIILLI

-63 ATSNLVL
+63 ATSNSVL
-70 SSSSKIDFE
+70 SHSNKIDFE

-92 KIGAKKIKNVSFDT
+92 KIGAKKVNDVSFDT
-106 FNEEFE
+106 FNDEFE
-112 TLEIS
+112 KLEIGDS
-117 GSSSSNSKKT
+117 FSSNSKKT
-127 VVTKYNNYDEYKMYY
+127 VVTKYSNYDEYKMYY

-166 IAELYWQFIG
+166 VAELYWQFIG

-210 GEIEKEDSKT
+210 GEIKKENNKT

-232 PVDIRM
+232 PVDIRI
-238 TFDKNLITDTSKVKK
+238 TFDKNLITDTSKAKK
-253 SNEKALDSILKVEK
+253 SNEEALDSILKVEK

-282 LASIANYTGI
+282 LVAIANYTGI
-292 FLIVFQIINIIYIY
+292 FLIIFQIINIIYIY

-356 KKNIKAEKIEVEEGK
+356 KKNIKLEKIEDGK

-388 ETKLV
+388 EIKLV
-393 NFLFEKVGNN
+393 NFLFEKVGEN

-436 NDGKKLKIFETSIPN
+436 SNGKKLKIFETSIPN

-464 IGIIFSTNIG
+464 VGVIFSTNIG

-480 IATILSIIVVIY
+480 IATILSIIVVVY

-500 KYGNEQYLRLKASKK
+500 KYGNEQYLRLKASKR
-515 FLLDFGAFDIKELP
+515 FLSDFGTFDIKELP
-529 EISLWERYMVYATLF
+529 EIALWERYMVYATLF
-544 GIASKVSKTMNVKIQ
+544 GIASKVSKSMNVKIQ
-559 EISNYESIQ
+559 EISDYENIQ
-568 TFNTSYYD
+568 TFHTNYYD

-586 ISSAVSMASH
+586 ISSAVSMANH

>member
-10 LIILLV
+10 LILLLAPIL
-16 PTFVKASDVDYEIT
+16 VKASDVDYEIT

-63 ATSNLVL
+63 VTSNSVL
-70 SSSSKIDFE
+70 SHSNKIDFE
-79 HDAIYNASGIYDM
+79 HDAIYNANGIYDM
-92 KIGAKKIKNVSFDT
+92 KIGAKKVNDVSFDT
-106 FNEEFE
+106 FNDEFE
-112 TLEIS
+112 TLEIGDS
-117 GSSSSNSKKT
+117 FSSNSKKT
-127 VVTKYNNYDEYKMYY
+127 VVTKYSNYDEYKMYY

-166 IAELYWQFIG
+166 VAELYWQFIG

-210 GEIEKEDSKT
+210 GEIEKENNKT
-220 VYAYVKYLYPNS
+220 VYAHVKYLYPNS

-253 SNEKALDSILKVEK
+253 SNEEALDSILKVEK

-282 LASIANYTGI
+282 LVAIANYTGI
-292 FLIVFQIINIIYIY
+292 FLIIFQIINIIYIY

-356 KKNIKAEKIEVEEGK
+356 KKNIKAEKIEESNK
-371 KENYEFTLL
+371 DNYEFTLL

-388 ETKLV
+388 EIKLV
-393 NFLFEKVGNN
+393 NFLFEKIGDN

-408 EELKKYA
+408 EKLKKYA
-415 KSTKTY
+415 KSIKTY

-436 NDGKKLKIFETSIPN
+436 SDGKKLKIFETSIPN
-451 KIFNVLFCLLVMF
+451 KIFNVLFSLLVMF
-464 IGIIFSTNIG
+464 VGVIFSTNIG

-480 IATILSIIVVIY
+480 IATILSIIVVVY

-515 FLLDFGAFDIKELP
+515 FLSDFGTFDIKELP
-529 EISLWERYMVYATLF
+529 EITLWERYMVYATLF
-544 GIASKVSKTMNVKIQ
+544 GIASKVSKSMNVKIQ
-559 EISNYESIQ
+559 EISDYENIQ
-568 TFNTSYYD
+568 TFHTNYYD
-576 FELCNIINSS
+576 FQMCNIINSS
-586 ISSAVSMASH
+586 ISSAVSMATH

>member
-10 LIILLV
+10 LIILLI

-63 ATSNLVL
+63 ATSNSVL
-70 SSSSKIDFE
+70 SHSNKIDFE

-92 KIGAKKIKNVSFDT
+92 KIGAKKVDDVSFDT
-106 FNEEFE
+106 FNDEFE
-112 TLEIS
+112 KLEIGDS
-117 GSSSSNSKKT
+117 FSSNSKKT

-166 IAELYWQFIG
+166 VAELYWQFIG

-183 NDLKIRIHLPNNDE
+183 NDLKIRIHLPNNDD
-197 SDSFRVWAHGDLT
+197 SDFFKVWAHGDLT
-210 GEIEKEDSKT
+210 GEIKKENNKT

-253 SNEKALDSILKVEK
+253 SNEEALDLILKVEK

-282 LASIANYTGI
+282 LVAIANYTGI
-292 FLIVFQIINIIYIY
+292 FLIIFQIINIIYIY

-314 SDFNNDYYREFF
+314 SNFNNDYYREFF
-326 DDFNVEVGDYILKRT
+326 DDFSVEVGDYILKRT

-356 KKNIKAEKIEVEEGK
+356 KKNIKAEKIEEGK
-371 KENYEFTLL
+371 EDNYEFTLL
-380 NKDNLSDT
+380 NRDNLSDT
-388 ETKLV
+388 EIKLV
-393 NFLFEKVGNN
+393 DFLFEKIGDN

-408 EELKKYA
+408 EKLKKYA

-436 NDGKKLKIFETSIPN
+436 SDGKKLKIFETSIPN
-451 KIFNVLFCLLVMF
+451 KIFNVLFCLLVIF

-480 IATILSIIVVIY
+480 IAAILSIIVVIY

-515 FLLDFGAFDIKELP
+515 FLLDFGTFNIKELP
-529 EISLWERYMVYATLF
+529 EIALWERYMVYATLF
-544 GIASKVSKTMNVKIQ
+544 GIASKVSKSMNVKIQ
-559 EISNYESIQ
+559 EISDYENIQ
-568 TFNTSYYD
+568 TFHTNYYN
-576 FELCNIINSS
+576 FQMCNIINSS
-586 ISSAVSMASH
+586 ISSAVSMANH

>member
-10 LIILLV
+10 LIILLI

-63 ATSNLVL
+63 ATSNSVL
-70 SSSSKIDFE
+70 SHSNKIDFE

-92 KIGAKKIKNVSFDT
+92 KIGAKKVNDVSFDT
-106 FNEEFE
+106 FNDEFE
-112 TLEIS
+112 KLEIGDS
-117 GSSSSNSKKT
+117 FSSNSKKT
-127 VVTKYNNYDEYKMYY
+127 VVTKYSNYDEYKMYY

-166 IAELYWQFIG
+166 VAELYWQFIG

-183 NDLKIRIHLPNNDE
+183 NDLKIRIHLPSNDE
-197 SDSFRVWAHGDLT
+197 SDSFKVWAHGDLT
-210 GEIEKEDSKT
+210 GEIKKENNKT
-220 VYAYVKYLYPNS
+220 VYAYVKYLYSNS

-238 TFDKNLITDTSKVKK
+238 TFDKNLITDTSKAKK
-253 SNEKALDSILKVEK
+253 SNEEALDSILKVEK

-282 LASIANYTGI
+282 LVAIANYTGI
-292 FLIVFQIINIIYIY
+292 FLIIFQIINIIYIY

-356 KKNIKAEKIEVEEGK
+356 KKNIKLEKIEDGK

-388 ETKLV
+388 EIKLV
-393 NFLFEKVGNN
+393 NFLFEKVGEN

-436 NDGKKLKIFETSIPN
+436 SNGKKLKIFETSIPN

-464 IGIIFSTNIG
+464 VGVIFSTNIG

-480 IATILSIIVVIY
+480 IATILSIIVVVY

-500 KYGNEQYLRLKASKK
+500 KYGNEQYLRLKASKR
-515 FLLDFGAFDIKELP
+515 FLSDFGTFDIKELP
-529 EISLWERYMVYATLF
+529 EITLWERYMVYATLF
-544 GIASKVSKTMNVKIQ
+544 GIASKVSKSMNVKIK
-559 EISNYESIQ
+559 EISDYENIQ
-568 TFNTSYYD
+568 TFHTNYYD

-586 ISSAVSMASH
+586 ISSAVSMANH

>member
-10 LIILLV
+10 LILLLAPIL
-16 PTFVKASDVDYEIT
+16 VKASDVDYEIT
-30 NYYIDS
+30 NYYIES

-50 VLNGSFNGYIREL
+50 VLDGSFNGYIREL
-63 ATSNLVL
+63 VTSNSVL
-70 SSSSKIDFE
+70 SHSNKIDFE

-92 KIGAKKIKNVSFDT
+92 KIGAKKVNDVSFDT
-106 FNEEFE
+106 FNDEFE
-112 TLEIS
+112 TLEIGDS
-117 GSSSSNSKKT
+117 FSSNSKKI
-127 VVTKYNNYDEYKMYY
+127 VVTKYSNYDEYKMYY

-166 IAELYWQFIG
+166 VAELYWQFIG

-183 NDLKIRIHLPNNDE
+183 NDLKIRIHLPNNDD
-197 SDSFRVWAHGDLT
+197 SDFFKVWAHGDLT
-210 GEIEKEDSKT
+210 GEIKKENNKT

-238 TFDKNLITDTSKVKK
+238 TFDKNLIADTSKVKK
-253 SNEKALDSILKVEK
+253 SNEEALDLILKVEK

-282 LASIANYTGI
+282 LVAIANYTGI
-292 FLIVFQIINIIYIY
+292 FLIIFQIINIIYIY

-314 SDFNNDYYREFF
+314 SNFNNDYYREFF
-326 DDFNVEVGDYILKRT
+326 DDFSVEVGDYILKRT

-356 KKNIKAEKIEVEEGK
+356 KKNIKVEKIEEGK
-371 KENYEFTLL
+371 EDNYEFTLL
-380 NKDNLSDT
+380 NRDNLSDT
-388 ETKLV
+388 EIKLV
-393 NFLFEKVGNN
+393 DFLFEKIGDN

-408 EELKKYA
+408 EKLKKYA

-436 NDGKKLKIFETSIPN
+436 SDGKKLKIFETSIPN
-451 KIFNVLFCLLVMF
+451 KIFNVLFCLLVIF

-515 FLLDFGAFDIKELP
+515 FLLDFGTFNIKELP
-529 EISLWERYMVYATLF
+529 EIALWERYMVYATLY
-544 GIASKVSKTMNVKIQ
+544 GIASKVSKAMNVKIQ
-559 EISNYESIQ
+559 EISDYENIQ
-568 TFNTSYYD
+568 TFHTNYYN
-576 FELCNIINSS
+576 FQMCNIINSS
-586 ISSAVSMASH
+586 ISSAVSMANH

-602 ASSMSSSSGSGGGF
+602 ASSMSSSSGNGGGF

>member
-16 PTFVKASDVDYEIT
+16 PTFVKAIDVDYEIT

-63 ATSNLVL
+63 ATSNSVL
-70 SSSSKIDFE
+70 SSSGKIDFE

-117 GSSSSNSKKT
+117 SSSSSNSKKT

-166 IAELYWQFIG
+166 VAELYWQFIG

-183 NDLKIRIHLPNNDE
+183 NDLKIKIHLPNNDE
-197 SDSFRVWAHGDLT
+197 SESFRVWAHGDLT

-253 SNEKALDSILKVEK
+253 SNEEALDSILKVEK

-282 LASIANYTGI
+282 LAAIANYTGI

-341 ITPNAMSASIMNLIY
+341 ITPSAMSASIMNLIY

-380 NKDNLSDT
+380 NKDNLSNT

-451 KIFNVLFCLLVMF
+451 KIFNVIFCLLVIF

-602 ASSMSSSSGSGGGF
+602 ASSMSSSSGSGGG
-616 SSGGGFGGGGG
+616 
-627 GGHGF
+627 GHGF

>member
-10 LIILLV
+10 LIILLI
-16 PTFVKASDVDYEIT
+16 PAFVKASDVDYEIT

-63 ATSNLVL
+63 ATSNSVL
-70 SSSSKIDFE
+70 SHSNKIDFE

-92 KIGAKKIKNVSFDT
+92 KIGAKKVDDVSFAT
-106 FNEEFE
+106 FNDEFE
-112 TLEIS
+112 KLEIGDS
-117 GSSSSNSKKT
+117 FSSNSKKT
-127 VVTKYNNYDEYKMYY
+127 VVTKYSNYDEYKMYY

-166 IAELYWQFIG
+166 VAELYWQFIG

-183 NDLKIRIHLPNNDE
+183 NDLKIRIHLPNNDD
-197 SDSFRVWAHGDLT
+197 SDFFKVWAHGDLT
-210 GEIEKEDSKT
+210 GEIKKENNKT

-253 SNEKALDSILKVEK
+253 SNEEALDSILKVEK

-282 LASIANYTGI
+282 LVAIANYTGI
-292 FLIVFQIINIIYIY
+292 FLIIFQIINIIYIY

-356 KKNIKAEKIEVEEGK
+356 KKNIKSEKIEDGK

-388 ETKLV
+388 EIKLV
-393 NFLFEKVGNN
+393 NFLFEKVGEN

-436 NDGKKLKIFETSIPN
+436 SNGKKLKIFETSIPN
-451 KIFNVLFCLLVMF
+451 KIFNVLFCLLIMF
-464 IGIIFSTNIG
+464 VGVIFSINIG

-480 IATILSIIVVIY
+480 IATILSIIVVVY

-515 FLLDFGAFDIKELP
+515 FLSDFGTFDIKELP
-529 EISLWERYMVYATLF
+529 EIALWERYMVYATLF
-544 GIASKVSKTMNVKIQ
+544 GIASKVSKSMNVKIQ
-559 EISNYESIQ
+559 EISDYENIQ
-568 TFNTSYYD
+568 TFHTNYYD

-586 ISSAVSMASH
+586 ISSAVSMANH